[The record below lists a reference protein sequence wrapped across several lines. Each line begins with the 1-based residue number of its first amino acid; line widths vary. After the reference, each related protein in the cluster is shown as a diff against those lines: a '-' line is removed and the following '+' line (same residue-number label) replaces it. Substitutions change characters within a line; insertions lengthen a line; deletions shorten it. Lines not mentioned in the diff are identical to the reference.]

1 MPDPALTDRLRPPHS
16 HPSRPRRLSSS
27 SVPPIFPADPNRPL
41 LPVNVL
47 SLVLS
52 FLPLPDYLA
61 SAAVCRAFRQI
72 IYDDQNW
79 VYRLSRIGVWDPVT
93 AAEFAASDD
102 KRASAKGLI
111 LRDLA
116 SIQITPLNVLS
127 TVHSIP
133 GYARHEYARV
143 HRLLWPLFRDLTDP
157 AHSLHSTE
165 PKIFRIYRLPEL
177 QASAL
182 RVLLQFSNAVL
193 DDDADDRRLRLQGI
207 VEIFEN
213 AAITELESALDA
225 ADYDGKARRYANVLI
240 SLNGGSTAIQAYL
253 QRSKLLLTTA
263 SPSTSGCFQLDPK
276 SGLIRVDLS
285 PVDTYFTQLRQSVLE
300 EESVTRAVFGAHP
313 DVADKTTLLLVERLI
328 EDVLGDYCSALV
340 DRSHTTG
347 NNDVY
352 LQVVSGL
359 YEALLDFAYKLL
371 LKDPEDDSSNDKEAR
386 EALRPFHIKVQ
397 EIVDRVYEQHVD
409 LYLQE
414 ELDRFRE
421 KCNVE
426 LDRFERVASQQERE
440 KETILR
446 NKYKEIAAL
455 EGGTGAEKF
464 DFLTSFKKVLLM
476 PVVAIGNSPVMGSSS
491 ISSRAS
497 SSFRDDQS
505 EKHSTTSPSATLSVP
520 NNPAGDNGK
529 YPMPAAELAVNAAI
543 LNSRLESI
551 KTLFSL
557 EVALDLIQ
565 AARES
570 IERTALFVMFEGRTG
585 EEAKEQCELI
595 FVALLESLGF
605 RHIQNGFDR
614 ALRHLTD
621 YRPPAVTDTTDE
633 IEDESALP
641 ASEIQKRAENVEPLV
656 TFLELVNVGD
666 LIQQMV
672 DVFYE
677 KELVSRRFVDRT
689 DFLSQA
695 VKEKRKFEQ
704 MLDERVA
711 LGLNRGIDVLIEQ
724 VEYILASE
732 QKPNEFN
739 DDHFT
744 VESNGIGGY
753 NVTSDAPYGKRFMD
767 SRMGPT
773 DAAVKVVKTVSM
785 HTKLLNGSTDKNT
798 LDVFLGEVGLRL
810 YNSIGKHIKR
820 QTISVDGGAMLLI
833 SDLNYYYSFVDK
845 TLRQR
850 PLLDYFAALREIA
863 QLYLI
868 DSSHSR
874 DIGQVM
880 TDVVQRFAGIVTA
893 EDVLEYVQ
901 RRADWLL
908 VKKAVEKAV
917 YGLGLTDCVVM

>member
-1 MPDPALTDRLRPPHS
+1 M
-16 HPSRPRRLSSS
+16 
-27 SVPPIFPADPNRPL
+27 
-41 LPVNVL
+41 
-47 SLVLS
+47 
-52 FLPLPDYLA
+52 
-61 SAAVCRAFRQI
+61 
-72 IYDDQNW
+72 
-79 VYRLSRIGVWDPVT
+79 
-93 AAEFAASDD
+93 
-102 KRASAKGLI
+102 
-111 LRDLA
+111 
-116 SIQITPLNVLS
+116 LNVLA
-127 TVHSIP
+127 TVHSFP

-143 HRLLWPLFRDLTDP
+143 HRLLWPLFRDLTNP
-157 AHSLHSTE
+157 MRAQQNTE
-165 PKIFRIYRLPEL
+165 PKVFRIYRVPEL
-177 QASAL
+177 QAASL
-182 RVLLQFSNAVL
+182 RALLQFSNGVL

-213 AAITELESALDA
+213 AAIAELESAIDA
-225 ADYDGKARRYANVLI
+225 ADYEGKAYRYANVLF
-240 SLNGGSTAIQAYL
+240 SLNGGGTAIQAYL
-253 QRSKLLLTTA
+253 QRSRLLLVTA
-263 SPSTSGCFQLDPK
+263 SPSTSGCFHADSK
-276 SGLIRVDLS
+276 TGIIKVDLS
-285 PVDTYFTQLRQSVLE
+285 PVESYLSQLLTAVLE
-300 EESVTRAVFGAHP
+300 EDRVTKIVFASNQ
-313 DVADKTTLLLVERLI
+313 DLADKTTLLLVERLI
-328 EDVLGDYCSALV
+328 EDILGDYCSALV
-340 DRSHTTG
+340 ERSHTTG
-347 NNDVY
+347 NHDAY

-359 YEALLDFAYKLL
+359 YEALLSFTYKLL
-371 LKDPEDDSSNDKEAR
+371 LEDPDTEDKELR
-386 EALRPFHIKVQ
+386 KSLRPFHLRVHA
-397 EIVDRVYEQHVD
+397 IVDRVYEQHVD

-414 ELDRFRE
+414 ELERFRE
-421 KCNVE
+421 KCNEE
-426 LDRFERVASQQERE
+426 LDRFERVAHQQERE

-446 NKYKEIAAL
+446 NKYREMVAI
-455 EGGTGAEKF
+455 EGSNGAEKF

-476 PVVAIGNSPVMGSSS
+476 PVVAIGNSPVMGSSA
-491 ISSRAS
+491 SSRAS
-497 SSFRDDQS
+497 SSMRDDQS
-505 EKHSTTSPSATLSVP
+505 ERLSLSHSPNLSAT
-520 NNPAGDNGK
+520 NAQNGK

-570 IERTALFVMFEGRTG
+570 IERTALFVMFEGQTG

-595 FVALLESLGF
+595 FVSLLESLGF
-605 RHIQNGFDR
+605 RHIQHGFDR
-614 ALRHLTD
+614 ALRHLTE
-621 YRPPAVTDTTDE
+621 YNPPTITAGSDVADIANDG
-633 IEDESALP
+633 ESEKL
-641 ASEIQKRAENVEPLV
+641 KRAENVEPLV

-677 KELVSRRFVDRT
+677 KELVSRHFVDRT

-724 VEYILASE
+724 VEYILATE

-739 DDHFT
+739 ADHYT

-753 NVTSDAPYGKRFMD
+753 NITSDAPNGRRFMD

-773 DAAVKVVKTVSM
+773 IAAVKVTKTISM

-810 YNSIGKHIKR
+810 YGSIGKHIRK
-820 QTISVDGGAMLLI
+820 QTVSVDGGAMLLI
-833 SDLNYYYSFVDK
+833 SDLNYYYAFVEK

-850 PLLDYFAALREIA
+850 PLLDYFAALREIS

-868 DSSHSR
+868 DFVSAR

-880 TDVVQRFAGIVTA
+880 TEVVQRFAGIVTA

-901 RRADWLL
+901 RRADWPL
-908 VKKAVEKAV
+908 VKKSVEKTV